1 MQQDVQLTKTLG
13 TAIGECIGF
22 SDLCLEKLGKH
33 LTSYQAAYRW
43 LLIESVL
50 SGKAL
55 EIPVQWSR
63 QSGKTETHIHATM
76 ALAAYMTRW
85 LCRHFP
91 IAYIAPSREEQAVVV
106 MRERLREN
114 VEPLRTWLKVI
125 FGIDFALDKGRRTN
139 DYIFKSSTGFEAP
152 IHCVSASPRA
162 FTKGQTFPLMFLE
175 QVEDMDEYAMK
186 NSIFP
191 FGAGSETG
199 CLIVLAGSAAPKI
212 TNNYFH
218 NAIQQQLQDK
228 GARPPYFVNDVLAAQ
243 ERPGYGDYIVLM
255 KAKLGEESDAYK
267 TQFGNIWAQP
277 VNKPFDREILLS
289 LKWVSA
295 AADPSLFPKPV
306 KILSEHIPNL
316 FKAAGADIAKDIDS
330 TVLTGGFRFG
340 ENSFI
345 ERWVELHGTDYE
357 DQADTALDFIQRG
370 KYETIKIDKNGPGTP
385 FIDMLRRRIVTENNK
400 APEKERISCRIDG
413 QPMTAESN
421 NRIYSQYE
429 REVTHRRL
437 FYPAAESR
445 EQQRFL
451 QQHYDV
457 MRSYGAKSMMKLE
470 APSGQHEDYVVSSA
484 LLVDALLTPQPY
496 PAGSKPIARVIE

>member
-33 LTSYQAAYRW
+33 LTSYQLAYRW

-50 SGKAL
+50 SGQAL
-55 EIPVQWSR
+55 ELPVQWAR
-63 QSGKTETHIHATM
+63 QSGKTETHIHVTM

-114 VEPLRTWLKVI
+114 VEPLRSWLKVI

-175 QVEDMDEYAMK
+175 QVEDIDEYVMK

-199 CLIVLAGSAAPKI
+199 CLLVLAGSAAPRI
-212 TNNYFH
+212 TNNYFY
-218 NAIQQQLQDK
+218 NAIHQQLQDK

-243 ERPGYGDYIVLM
+243 ERPGYGEYIELM

-277 VNKPFDREILLS
+277 VNKPFDRTVLLS
-289 LKWVSA
+289 LKWALATDDLSK
-295 AADPSLFPKPV
+295 LQKPI
-306 KILSEHIPNL
+306 KIFSESFDDI
-316 FKAAGADIAKDIDS
+316 FKAVGADIAKDVDS

-340 ENSFI
+340 EHSFI
-345 ERWVELHGTDYE
+345 ERWIELHGTDYE

-370 KYETIKIDKNGPGTP
+370 KYETGPGNP
-385 FIDMLRRRIVTENNK
+385 FIDMLRRRILKENAK
-400 APEKERISCRIDG
+400 LPEKQRIKCFIDG
-413 QPMTAESN
+413 QPMSAESN
-421 NRIYSQYE
+421 NRIYSQYI

-437 FYPAAESR
+437 FYPATESR

-457 MRSYGAKSMMKLE
+457 LRSYGAKSMMTLR
-470 APSGQHEDYVVSSA
+470 APSGQHDDFVSSGA
-484 LLVDALLTPQPY
+484 LFLDALI
-496 PAGSKPIARVIE
+496 AGRRGPRVMNIKW